1 LVFLSKRFAYTIMS
15 KDHMDFSGLQFK
27 SVKGERS
34 MSLRYLTAGETHGP
48 QLTAIIEGLPSNLTL
63 DFEELNFQ
71 LQRRQKGYGRGR
83 RMQIE
88 KDTAQIAGGVRHGFT
103 TGAPVA
109 LIVENKDWTHWKN
122 IMNIEPIPGS
132 DEEKR
137 RVNRP
142 RPGHADLNGGLKYNL
157 TDLRNVLERSSAR
170 ETAARV
176 ACGAVARQLL
186 AAFGVKIA
194 GQVIRIGE
202 IEAPANQLTV
212 DELIEITEQSS
223 VRVADKETE
232 LKMEAYIDKI
242 KEEGD
247 SVGGIVECIVE
258 GLPVGLGSHV
268 QSDRKLDGAIA
279 GAVMSINAFKGVEI
293 GIGFEAGKLRG
304 SQVHDE
310 IMYDAAK
317 GYYRASNR
325 LGGFE
330 GGMTNG
336 MPVVVRGVMKPIPT
350 LYKPLQSVDIDTK
363 EPFTAQVER
372 SDACAV
378 PAACVVLENVV
389 AWEIAKAFLDKFG
402 GDSME
407 EIKANYNNYLLQLES
422 Y

>member
-1 LVFLSKRFAYTIMS
+1 
-15 KDHMDFSGLQFK
+15 
-27 SVKGERS
+27 

-48 QLTAIIEGLPSNLTL
+48 QLTAIIEGLPSNLNI

-71 LQRRQKGYGRGR
+71 LHRRQKGYGRGR

-88 KDTAQIAGGVRHGFT
+88 KDQANFVGGIRHGYT

-109 LIVENKDWTHWKN
+109 LVVQNNDWKHWQK
-122 IMNIEPIPGS
+122 IMNIEPIEGS

-137 RVNRP
+137 RVHRP

-157 TDLRNVLERSSAR
+157 KDLRNVLERSSAR
-170 ETAARV
+170 ETTVRV
-176 ACGAVARQLL
+176 ACGAIARQFL
-186 AAFGVKIA
+186 AEFGIKVA
-194 GQVIRIGE
+194 GRVLRIGE
-202 IEAPANQLTV
+202 IEAPYQDLPI
-212 DELIEITEQSS
+212 DELIEVTEASS
-223 VRVADKETE
+223 VRVTDAETE
-232 LKMEAYIDKI
+232 KKMEAYIDQI
-242 KEEGD
+242 KQEGD
-247 SVGGIVECIVE
+247 SIGGIVECIVE
-258 GLPVGLGSHV
+258 GVPVGLGSYV
-268 QSDRKLDGAIA
+268 QYDRKLDARIA
-279 GAVMSINAFKGVEI
+279 QGVMSINAFKGVEI
-293 GIGFEAGKLRG
+293 GIGFEAGTIRG

-310 IMYDAAK
+310 IMHSEER
-317 GYYRASNR
+317 GYHRATNR

-363 EPFTAQVER
+363 EAFTAQVER

-378 PAACVVLENVV
+378 PAASVVMEHVV
-389 AWEIAKAFLDKFG
+389 AWEIAKAFLEKFG

-407 EIKANYNNYLLQLES
+407 EIRANVANYNNQLEN

>member
-1 LVFLSKRFAYTIMS
+1 
-15 KDHMDFSGLQFK
+15 
-27 SVKGERS
+27 

-63 DFEELNFQ
+63 DFEALNFQ

-88 KDTAQIAGGVRHGFT
+88 KDTAQIVGGVRHGYT

-109 LIVENKDWTHWKN
+109 LVVANNDWTHWQN
-122 IMNIEPIPGS
+122 IMNIEPIEGT

-137 RVNRP
+137 RVHRP

-157 TDLRNVLERSSAR
+157 KDLRNVLERSSAR
-170 ETAARV
+170 ETTVRV
-176 ACGAVARQLL
+176 AVGAIARQFLEE
-186 AAFGVKIA
+186 FGIKIA

-202 IEAPANQLTV
+202 IEAPPHDLSI
-212 DELIEITEQSS
+212 DELIEKTEASS
-223 VRVADKETE
+223 VRVVDAETE
-232 LKMEAYIDKI
+232 KQMEAYIDQI
-242 KEEGD
+242 KLDGD
-247 SVGGIVECIVE
+247 SIGGIVECIVE
-258 GLPVGLGSHV
+258 GVPIGLGSYV
-268 QSDRKLDGAIA
+268 QYDRKLDARIA
-279 GAVMSINAFKGVEI
+279 QGVMSINAFKGVEI
-293 GIGFEAGKLRG
+293 GIGFEAGILRG

-310 IMYDAAK
+310 IMYEK
-317 GYYRASNR
+317 ERGYHRASNR

-363 EPFTAQVER
+363 EAFTAQVER

-378 PAACVVLENVV
+378 PAASVVMEHVV
-389 AWEIAKAFLDKFG
+389 AWEIAKAFLEKFG

-407 EIKANYNNYLLQLES
+407 EIRTNYNQYLAQLER

>member
-1 LVFLSKRFAYTIMS
+1 
-15 KDHMDFSGLQFK
+15 
-27 SVKGERS
+27 

-48 QLTAIIEGLPSNLTL
+48 QLTAIIEGLPSNLNI

-71 LQRRQKGYGRGR
+71 LHRRQKGYGRGR

-88 KDTAQIAGGVRHGFT
+88 KDQATFVGGIRHGYT

-109 LIVENKDWTHWKN
+109 LVVQNNDWKHWQN
-122 IMNIEPIPGS
+122 IMNIEPIEGS

-137 RVNRP
+137 RVHRP

-157 TDLRNVLERSSAR
+157 KDLRNVLERSSAR
-170 ETAARV
+170 ETTVRV
-176 ACGAVARQLL
+176 ACGAIARQFL
-186 AAFGVKIA
+186 AEFGIKVA
-194 GQVIRIGE
+194 GRVIRIGE
-202 IEAPANQLTV
+202 IEAPYQDLPI
-212 DELIEITEQSS
+212 DELIAVTEASS
-223 VRVADKETE
+223 VRVTDAETE
-232 LKMEAYIDKI
+232 KKMEAYIDQI
-242 KEEGD
+242 KQEGD
-247 SVGGIVECIVE
+247 SIGGIVECIVE
-258 GLPVGLGSHV
+258 GVPVGLGSHV
-268 QSDRKLDGAIA
+268 QYDRKLDARIA
-279 GAVMSINAFKGVEI
+279 QGVMSINAFKGVEI
-293 GIGFEAGKLRG
+293 GIGFEAGTIRG

-310 IMYDAAK
+310 ILHSEDR
-317 GYYRASNR
+317 GYHRATNR

-363 EPFTAQVER
+363 EAFTAQVER

-378 PAACVVLENVV
+378 PAASVVMEHVV
-389 AWEIAKAFLDKFG
+389 AWEIAKAFLEKFG

-407 EIKANYNNYLLQLES
+407 EIRANVASYQAQLEN

>member
-1 LVFLSKRFAYTIMS
+1 
-15 KDHMDFSGLQFK
+15 
-27 SVKGERS
+27 

-88 KDTAQIAGGVRHGFT
+88 KDSAEIVGGVRHGYT

-109 LIVENKDWTHWKN
+109 LVVENKDWTHWKN

-176 ACGAVARQLL
+176 AVGAVARQLL

-202 IEAPANQLTV
+202 IEAPANDLPV
-212 DELIEITEQSS
+212 DELIEQTEASS
-223 VRVADKETE
+223 VRVVDKETE
-232 LKMEAYIDKI
+232 KKMEAYIDKI

-247 SVGGIVECIVE
+247 SIGGIVECIVE

-310 IMYDAAK
+310 ILYEASR

-389 AWEIAKAFLDKFG
+389 AWEIAKAFMDKFG
-402 GDSME
+402 GDSIE
-407 EIKANYNNYLLQLES
+407 EIRANYNNYQAQLES

>member
-1 LVFLSKRFAYTIMS
+1 
-15 KDHMDFSGLQFK
+15 
-27 SVKGERS
+27 

-48 QLTAIIEGLPSNLTL
+48 QLTAIIEGLPSNLNI

-71 LQRRQKGYGRGR
+71 LHRRQKGYGRGR

-88 KDTAQIAGGVRHGFT
+88 KDQANFVGGIRHGYT

-109 LIVENKDWTHWKN
+109 LVVQNNDWKHWQN
-122 IMNIEPIPGS
+122 IMNIEPIEGT

-137 RVNRP
+137 RVHRP

-157 TDLRNVLERSSAR
+157 KDLRNVLERSSAR
-170 ETAARV
+170 ETTVRV
-176 ACGAVARQLL
+176 ACGAIARQFL
-186 AAFGVKIA
+186 AEFGIKVA
-194 GQVIRIGE
+194 GRVIRIGE
-202 IEAPANQLTV
+202 IEAPYQELPI
-212 DELIEITEQSS
+212 DELIAVTEASS
-223 VRVADKETE
+223 VRVTDAETE
-232 LKMEAYIDKI
+232 KKMEAYIDQI
-242 KEEGD
+242 KQEGD
-247 SVGGIVECIVE
+247 SIGGIVECIVE
-258 GLPVGLGSHV
+258 GVPVGLGSYV
-268 QSDRKLDGAIA
+268 QYDRKLDARIA
-279 GAVMSINAFKGVEI
+279 QGVMSINAFKGVEI
-293 GIGFEAGKLRG
+293 GIGFEAGTIRG

-310 IMYDAAK
+310 ILYTEER
-317 GYYRASNR
+317 GYHRATNR

-363 EPFTAQVER
+363 EAFSAQVER

-378 PAACVVLENVV
+378 PAASVVMEHVV
-389 AWEIAKAFLDKFG
+389 AWEIAKAFLEKFG

-407 EIKANYNNYLLQLES
+407 EIRANVASYQAQLEN